1 MAGALADDDA
11 PAAAG
16 GSKDVVMADTT
27 VEVVPELPMP
37 NQKVGLLSAQL
48 SIGDIE
54 NAMFTLARFPKITAT
69 HPEVAD
75 LICRI
80 VRAMIQDVYDPIS
93 PKALHPELK
102 KNNDFPYKYPPR
114 KDSES
119 QITVERTLSPN
130 VPLSTET
137 TRYEFFYTRW
147 DKHLVRCSTL
157 KDIVTLVHPML
168 VVIGV
173 RIHRDPKLIA
183 MLCRIGA
190 SELNRLSASITE
202 LDATVKAKKDQDD
215 TEAKER
221 LSSVKAERSKVETT
235 WIDMARRL
243 FLPAISLTYSNPGMF
258 TLTFR
263 TRMSLR
269 ISVNTNENLTVY

>member
-16 GSKDVVMADTT
+16 GSKDVVMADAT

-93 PKALHPELK
+93 PKALHPALK
-102 KNNDFPYKYPPR
+102 KDNDFPYKYPPR

-119 QITVERTLSPN
+119 EITVERTLSPN

-137 TRYEFFYTRW
+137 THYEFFYPQW
-147 DKHLVRCSTL
+147 DKHLIRCSTL
-157 KDIVTLVHPML
+157 KDIATLVHPML

-173 RIHRDPKLIA
+173 RIHRDPKLVA

-190 SELNRLSASITE
+190 AELGRLNASITE
-202 LDATVKAKKDQDD
+202 LDAAVKAKKEQDD
-215 TEAKER
+215 TEPKEK
-221 LSSVKAERSKVETT
+221 LSAVKAERVRVETM

-243 FLPAISLTYSNPGMF
+243 FLPAVSLTYSNPGMF
-258 TLTFR
+258 ILAC
-263 TRMSLR
+263 SH
-269 ISVNTNENLTVY
+269 